1 MKTVITP
8 ENFTRAKKLDVNGN
22 PRYIIHFLHL
32 NKDGDAAPHDISGKY
47 AAAVTRANKLGGK
60 KYHNKQYGGG
70 IIFQSY
76 ALEGLCDELNNA
88 MRGPLVWNELW
99 DAMKETP
106 SAWVETT
113 EKMYWDMLEVLPP
126 VKMTGRHF
134 LVGEADHHTS
144 GGEAVYACFKK
155 SGTRFFAR
163 YLTVAQFSY
172 A

>member
-1 MKTVITP
+1 MRTAITP

-32 NKDGDAAPHDISGKY
+32 NKDGDAAPHDILGKY

-70 IIFQSY
+70 IIFQCY

-88 MRGPLVWNELW
+88 MRGPIVWNELW

-113 EKMYWDMLEVLPP
+113 EEMYWEMLEVVPP
-126 VKMTGRHF
+126 VRMDNQKF
-134 LVGEADHHTS
+134 LVGEAHHDNEQ
-144 GGEAVYACFKK
+144 GEAVYACFKK
-155 SGTRFFAR
+155 SGIRFFAR
-163 YLTVAQFSY
+163 YLTISQFSY

>member
-70 IIFQSY
+70 IIFQCY
-76 ALEGLCDELNNA
+76 ALEGLCEELNNT
-88 MRGPLVWNELW
+88 MRGPIVWHKLW

-113 EKMYWDMLEVLPP
+113 EKMYWEMLEVVPP
-126 VKMTGRHF
+126 VRMDNRKF
-134 LVGEADHHTS
+134 LVGEAHHDNEQ
-144 GGEAVYACFKK
+144 GEAVYACFKK

-163 YLTVAQFSY
+163 YLTIAQFSY

>member
-1 MKTVITP
+1 MKKVITP

-32 NKDGDAAPHDISGKY
+32 NKDGDAAPHDIPGKY

-88 MRGPLVWNELW
+88 MRGPIVWNELW
-99 DAMKETP
+99 DAMKDTP

-113 EKMYWDMLEVLPP
+113 EKMFWEMLEVVPP
-126 VKMTGRHF
+126 VRMDNRKF
-134 LVGEADHHTS
+134 LVGEAHHDNEQ
-144 GGEAVYACFKK
+144 GEAVYACFKK

-163 YLTVAQFSY
+163 YLTISQFSY